1 MSKEIIKAE
10 HVSKIYGLGSKH
22 PYQALN
28 DITLTINEGEFV
40 CIMGPSG
47 AGKSTLLNVLTTIDF
62 PTKGKVFL
70 DGEEVRTLSSHQVGL
85 LRYERLGF
93 IFQDFNLL
101 DALTVKENIAVPLSL
116 ASVNRQEI
124 DERIISIASKL
135 NIEKLLEKYPYECS
149 GGQRQRIA
157 IARAL
162 INHPKIIVADEPTGN
177 LDSANSHEVLDFFS
191 KLNIEEG
198 VTILMVTHDPLI
210 ASYSSKLLYI
220 KDGMIE
226 HTIHKEALEQKD
238 YFYRIV
244 DINSNEAQSY
254 FMKEAQ

>member
-62 PTKGKVFL
+62 PTKGKVFI

-93 IFQDFNLL
+93 IFQNFNLL

-191 KLNIEEG
+191 KLNTEEG

-254 FMKEAQ
+254 FMKETQ

>member
-40 CIMGPSG
+40 CIMEPSG

-62 PTKGKVFL
+62 PTKGKVFI

-93 IFQDFNLL
+93 IFQNFNLL

-198 VTILMVTHDPLI
+198 VTVLMVTHDPLI

>member
-1 MSKEIIKAE
+1 MSKEILKAK

-62 PTKGKVFL
+62 PTKGKVFI

-93 IFQDFNLL
+93 IFQNFNLL

-191 KLNIEEG
+191 KLNTEEG

>member
-62 PTKGKVFL
+62 PTKGKAFI

-93 IFQDFNLL
+93 IFQNFNLL

-149 GGQRQRIA
+149 GGQRQRIT

-177 LDSANSHEVLDFFS
+177 LDSANSHEVLNFFS
-191 KLNIEEG
+191 KLNTEEG

-226 HTIHKEALEQKD
+226 HTIHKEALEQRD

>member
-62 PTKGKVFL
+62 PTKGKVFI

-93 IFQDFNLL
+93 IFQNFNLL

-198 VTILMVTHDPLI
+198 VTVLMVTHDPLI

-254 FMKEAQ
+254 FMKETQ

>member
-10 HVSKIYGLGSKH
+10 HISKIYALGSKH

-62 PTKGKVFL
+62 PTKGKVFI

-93 IFQDFNLL
+93 IFQNFNLL

-198 VTILMVTHDPLI
+198 VTVLMVTHDPLI

-238 YFYRIV
+238 YFYQIV

>member
-28 DITLTINEGEFV
+28 DITLRINEGEFV

-62 PTKGKVFL
+62 PTKGKVFI

-93 IFQDFNLL
+93 IFQNFNLL

-191 KLNIEEG
+191 KLNTEEG

>member
-10 HVSKIYGLGSKH
+10 HISKIYALGSKH

-62 PTKGKVFL
+62 PTKGKVFI

-93 IFQDFNLL
+93 IFQNFNLL

>member
-62 PTKGKVFL
+62 PTKGKVFI

-93 IFQDFNLL
+93 IFQNFNLL

-238 YFYRIV
+238 YFNRIV

>member
-62 PTKGKVFL
+62 PTKGKVFI

-93 IFQDFNLL
+93 IFQNFNLL

-177 LDSANSHEVLDFFS
+177 LDSANSHEVLNFFS
-191 KLNIEEG
+191 KLNTEEG

>member
-62 PTKGKVFL
+62 PTKGKVFI

-93 IFQDFNLL
+93 IFQNFNLL

-191 KLNIEEG
+191 KLNTEEG

-254 FMKEAQ
+254 FIKEAQ

>member
-62 PTKGKVFL
+62 PTKGKVFI

-93 IFQDFNLL
+93 IFQNFNLL

-191 KLNIEEG
+191 KLNTEEG

-226 HTIHKEALEQKD
+226 HTIHKEALEQRD

>member
-62 PTKGKVFL
+62 PTKGKVFI

-93 IFQDFNLL
+93 IFQNFNLL

-191 KLNIEEG
+191 KLNTEEG

>member
-62 PTKGKVFL
+62 PTKGKVFI

-177 LDSANSHEVLDFFS
+177 LDSANSHEVLNFFS
-191 KLNIEEG
+191 KLNTEEG

-226 HTIHKEALEQKD
+226 HTIHKEALEQRD

>member
-62 PTKGKVFL
+62 PTKGKAFI

-93 IFQDFNLL
+93 IFQNFNLL

-191 KLNIEEG
+191 KLNTEEG

>member
-62 PTKGKVFL
+62 PTKGKAFI

-93 IFQDFNLL
+93 IFQNFNLL

-177 LDSANSHEVLDFFS
+177 LDSANSHEVLNFFS
-191 KLNIEEG
+191 KLNTEEG

-226 HTIHKEALEQKD
+226 HTIHKEALEQRD

>member
-1 MSKEIIKAE
+1 MSKEMIKAE

-62 PTKGKVFL
+62 PTKGKVFI
-70 DGEEVRTLSSHQVGL
+70 DGEETRTLSSHQVGQ

-93 IFQDFNLL
+93 IFQNFNLL

-124 DERIISIASKL
+124 DERIISITSKL

-191 KLNIEEG
+191 KLNTEEG

-226 HTIHKEALEQKD
+226 YTIHKEALEQKE
-238 YFYRIV
+238 YLYRIV

-254 FMKEAQ
+254 FMKEMQ

>member
-1 MSKEIIKAE
+1 MSKEILKAK

-62 PTKGKVFL
+62 PTKGKVFI

-93 IFQDFNLL
+93 IFQNFNLL

-238 YFYRIV
+238 YFYQIV

>member
-1 MSKEIIKAE
+1 MSKEIINAE

-62 PTKGKVFL
+62 PTKGKVFI

-198 VTILMVTHDPLI
+198 VTVLMVTHDPLI

>member
-1 MSKEIIKAE
+1 MSKEILKAK

-62 PTKGKVFL
+62 PTKGKVFI

-191 KLNIEEG
+191 KLNTEEG

>member
-62 PTKGKVFL
+62 PTKGKVFI

-93 IFQDFNLL
+93 IFQNFNLL

-226 HTIHKEALEQKD
+226 HTVHKEALEQKD

>member
-1 MSKEIIKAE
+1 MSKEILKAK

-62 PTKGKVFL
+62 PTKGKVFI

-238 YFYRIV
+238 YFNRIV

>member
-10 HVSKIYGLGSKH
+10 HISKIYALGSKH

-62 PTKGKVFL
+62 PTKGKVFI

-238 YFYRIV
+238 YFYQIV

>member
-10 HVSKIYGLGSKH
+10 HISKIYGLGSKH

-40 CIMGPSG
+40 CIMGPSV

-62 PTKGKVFL
+62 PTKGKVFI

-198 VTILMVTHDPLI
+198 VTVLMVTHDPLI

>member
-62 PTKGKVFL
+62 PTKGKVFI

-93 IFQDFNLL
+93 IFQNFNLL

-191 KLNIEEG
+191 KLNTEEG

-238 YFYRIV
+238 YFNRIV

>member
-62 PTKGKVFL
+62 PTKGKVFI

-198 VTILMVTHDPLI
+198 VTVLMVTHDPLI

>member
-62 PTKGKVFL
+62 PTKGKAFI

-93 IFQDFNLL
+93 IFQNFNLL

>member
-10 HVSKIYGLGSKH
+10 HISKIYGLGSKH

-62 PTKGKVFL
+62 PTKGKVFI

-93 IFQDFNLL
+93 IFQNFNLL

-238 YFYRIV
+238 YFYQIV

>member
-10 HVSKIYGLGSKH
+10 HISKIYGLGSKH

-62 PTKGKVFL
+62 PTKGKVFI

>member
-10 HVSKIYGLGSKH
+10 HISKIYALGSKH

-62 PTKGKVFL
+62 PTKGKVFI

>member
-62 PTKGKVFL
+62 PTKGKVFI

-93 IFQDFNLL
+93 IFQNFNLL

-177 LDSANSHEVLDFFS
+177 LDSANSHEVLNFFS
-191 KLNIEEG
+191 KLNTEEG

-226 HTIHKEALEQKD
+226 HTIHKEALEQRD

>member
-10 HVSKIYGLGSKH
+10 YVSKIYGLASKH

-62 PTKGKVFL
+62 PTKGKVFI

-93 IFQDFNLL
+93 IFQNFNLL

-177 LDSANSHEVLDFFS
+177 LDSANSHEVLNFFS
-191 KLNIEEG
+191 KLNTEEG

>member
-10 HVSKIYGLGSKH
+10 HISKIYGLGSKH

-62 PTKGKVFL
+62 PTKGKVFI

-93 IFQDFNLL
+93 IFQNFNLL

-198 VTILMVTHDPLI
+198 VTVLMVTHDPLI

>member
-1 MSKEIIKAE
+1 MSKEILKAK

-62 PTKGKVFL
+62 PTKGKAFI

-93 IFQDFNLL
+93 IFQNFNLL

-191 KLNIEEG
+191 KLNTEEG

>member
-10 HVSKIYGLGSKH
+10 HISKIYALGSKH

-62 PTKGKVFL
+62 PTKGKVFI

-93 IFQDFNLL
+93 IFQNFNLL

-198 VTILMVTHDPLI
+198 VTVLMVTHDPLI

>member
-62 PTKGKVFL
+62 PTKGKVFI

-93 IFQDFNLL
+93 IFQNFNLL

-254 FMKEAQ
+254 FMKETQ